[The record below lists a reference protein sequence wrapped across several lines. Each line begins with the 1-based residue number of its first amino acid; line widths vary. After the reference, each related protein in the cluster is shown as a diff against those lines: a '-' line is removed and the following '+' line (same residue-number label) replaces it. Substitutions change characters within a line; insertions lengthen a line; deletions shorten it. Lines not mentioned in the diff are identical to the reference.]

1 MLTESELE
9 RYNRQMLIPN
19 WGKQGQVKLKKAK
32 VVVAGVGGLGCP
44 ASLYLSATGIGTIL
58 LIDKETFELSNLN
71 RQILGVQNDIG
82 KRKVEAAQEKLVAL
96 NSDINILTNY
106 VTITED
112 NVNELIHGFDIV
124 VDAMDNWETRFLL
137 NRACIQ
143 EQIAFIHAGVYGWSG
158 QMTTIVPGKGPCL
171 RCIIPRNPP
180 EMKSFP
186 VIGATPGFF
195 ATLQV
200 MEVIKLLTEIGK
212 PLTGR
217 LLIFDGE
224 DLNFSV
230 VNVSRNPKCPV
241 CKDIT
246 PV

>member
-1 MLTESELE
+1 
-9 RYNRQMLIPN
+9 MLISN
-19 WGKQGQVKLKKAK
+19 WGKQGQIKLKEAK

-44 ASLYLSATGIGTIL
+44 ISLYLTAAGVGTIH

-71 RQILGVQNDIG
+71 RQILGYQNDIG
-82 KRKVEAAQEKLVAL
+82 KRKVDAAREKLVAL
-96 NSDINILTNY
+96 NSEINIITNC
-106 VTITED
+106 VTITKD
-112 NVNELIHGFDIV
+112 NVHEFIHGYDIV
-124 VDAMDNWETRFLL
+124 VDAMDNWKTRFLL
-137 NRACIQ
+137 NQACVK
-143 EQIAFIHAGVYGWSG
+143 EQIAFIHAGIYGWSG

-200 MEVIKLLTEIGK
+200 MEVIKLCTEIGK
-212 PLTGR
+212 PLIGR

-224 DLNFSV
+224 DFNVSV
-230 VNVSRNPKCPV
+230 VNVSRNPNCPV
-241 CKDIT
+241 CKDT
-246 PV
+246 ASL